1 MRNYLSLLFLCS
13 LTLLFTAMTCNDGNL
28 VEAQDVL
35 FENRSGD
42 SIFFAYQYGYDISKP
57 SNPLNPYMVFINEP
71 PYYISGLADQETFEG
86 LGFRK
91 GKSDYIYLI
100 IFKKETMDKYTQE
113 ELAEQNIYDTLYTLS
128 YSELEK
134 MNFKIIYTGE

>member
-1 MRNYLSLLFLCS
+1 MKKYLSLSFLCS
-13 LTLLFTAMTCNDGNL
+13 LTLLFTAMTCDDGNL
-28 VEAQDVL
+28 VEVQDVL

-42 SIFFAYQYGYDISKP
+42 SIFFAYEYGRDIFKP
-57 SNPLNPYMVFINEP
+57 SNPLNPYIVFINEP
-71 PYYISGLADQETFEG
+71 PYYIRSLADQETFDG

-100 IFKKETMDKYTQE
+100 IFKKETMDKYSQK
-113 ELAEQNIYDTLYTLS
+113 ELAEQNIYDTLYTYS
-128 YSELEK
+128 YSDLEK